1 MTLANPPPPALMSV
15 TTDLPFCSP
24 KNQLIP
30 PKILRPPH
38 PPPPPK
44 AINNDRSLS
53 AGVITFDYRIL
64 LIISP

>member
-30 PKILRPPH
+30 PKILRPP
-38 PPPPPK
+38 PRLPAK
-44 AINNDRSLS
+44 AINNDQSLS